1 MPSKALAATRC
12 YTQHDSRC
20 LVLMNATNCHYS
32 SHVPE
37 PTSLCLFIHYLLCFP
52 NKVELVRDMLSAE
65 DLNVGNVSGNK
76 RASVE
81 G

>member
-1 MPSKALAATRC
+1 
-12 YTQHDSRC
+12 
-20 LVLMNATNCHYS
+20 MNATNCHYA
-32 SHVPE
+32 SHVSK

-52 NKVELVRDMLSAE
+52 NKVGLVRDMLSAE

-76 RASVE
+76 SASIE